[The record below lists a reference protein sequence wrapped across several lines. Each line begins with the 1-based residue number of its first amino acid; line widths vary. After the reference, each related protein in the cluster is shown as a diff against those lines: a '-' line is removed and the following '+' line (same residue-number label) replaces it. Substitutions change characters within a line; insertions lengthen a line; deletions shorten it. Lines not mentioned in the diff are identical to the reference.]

1 MSLDR
6 HRLWR
11 VVQRNHAELETR
23 APEGYEAVVEIH
35 IAGRA
40 DTLIVSRA
48 ETSRDPDYPW
58 TLLHCLAEPDVED
71 LGPDD
76 YFVFV
81 LPDYIQSVEL
91 RFRKKGEKLA
101 IGFSQ
106 GELKL
111 PEPVSTVE

>member
-1 MSLDR
+1 MGLDR

-11 VVQRNHAELETR
+11 IVQRNHSELENR
-23 APEGYEAVVEIH
+23 APEGYEAVVEVL

-40 DTLIVSRA
+40 DTLVVSRV
-48 ETSRDPDYPW
+48 ETSRDPEYPW
-58 TLLHCLAEPDVED
+58 TMLHCFAEPEEED

-91 RFRKKGEKLA
+91 RFRRKGVKTL
-101 IGFSQ
+101 GFSQ
-106 GELKL
+106 GELQ
-111 PEPVSTVE
+111 PDPDNTVE